1 MAKFECIAPCL
12 LYPSLFFVIPHELC
26 LLGEDRASVILVG
39 TMKEA
44 VQKDQKIRSGD
55 VSDAITEVMR
65 EETPLPSD
73 SRATCGCVNVISRKQ
88 ASPNKAVGKK
98 HASPA
103 SFDEQKRLPKR
114 LGLKAPASVRVR
126 RVRLLGLNPFIDGL
140 LIEMLKRATRARLS
154 HARLKPCPFRAR

>member
-1 MAKFECIAPCL
+1 
-12 LYPSLFFVIPHELC
+12 
-26 LLGEDRASVILVG
+26 
-39 TMKEA
+39 MKEA

-73 SRATCGCVNVISRKQ
+73 SRATCGCVNVISRKE

-103 SFDEQKRLPKR
+103 SFDERKRLPKR

-140 LIEMLKRATRARLS
+140 LIEILKRATRARLS